1 MNLTNRPIR
10 NMLLSL
16 AGLFAAAATPQ
27 AAPAAAAKSDTGG
40 ANGNAYYQQFRN
52 PDPKYRP
59 FVRWWWNGDK
69 VNADELRRELYLL
82 KDAGIGGVEIN
93 PVEFPRGA
101 DDLGAKPLS
110 WLSKEWIDMLA
121 VAFDQAEKLDMTCDL
136 IVGSGWPFGGEFLK
150 GDERGQ
156 VMVVGVE
163 KLEGP
168 QEYTTSVFSLL
179 KEADPAISKAYKGRV
194 PHLLSLQ
201 LVPEPLGS
209 LDQVIDL
216 SDKIDEKGAF
226 TIDIPKGKYALY
238 SLVRIDS
245 FGAVI
250 CGAPGAQGPTLNHLD
265 QAAVEKYLNH
275 MSDAIQDQLGPLR
288 NYIRSLFTDSME
300 LEGANWTGDF
310 AAEFKKRRGYDI
322 MPYLQYTMFK
332 TGGMG
337 NVTDYNY
344 AAEMTPEFKE
354 MIDRMRYDVEL
365 TKAEMFRD
373 RFTIPYTEWCKKLG
387 VLSRAQA
394 YGRGFFPLES
404 GMYYDIPE
412 GES

>member
-1 MNLTNRPIR
+1 
-10 NMLLSL
+10 MLLSL

-27 AAPAAAAKSDTGG
+27 AAPAAAAKKRYGRRKRQRLLPAVPQSRSQVPPLRAVVVERRQGERRRTAPRAVPAQGC
-40 ANGNAYYQQFRN
+40 R
-52 PDPKYRP
+52 YR
-59 FVRWWWNGDK
+59 RRGDQP
-69 VNADELRRELYLL
+69 RR
-82 KDAGIGGVEIN
+82 V
-93 PVEFPRGA
+93 PRGA

-226 TIDIPKGKYALY
+226 TIDIPQRQIRTLLAGAHR
-238 SLVRIDS
+238 LVRRGDLRRPRRT
-245 FGAVI
+245 GADAEPPRPGGRRKVPEPHVRCDPGSARPAAQLHPFAVHRLDGTRGCELDGRFRRRI
-250 CGAPGAQGPTLNHLD
+250 QKSGAATTSCPTCNTRCSRP
-265 QAAVEKYLNH
+265 AAWAT
-275 MSDAIQDQLGPLR
+275 SP
-288 NYIRSLFTDSME
+288 T
-300 LEGANWTGDF
+300 TTTP
-310 AAEFKKRRGYDI
+310 RR
-322 MPYLQYTMFK
+322 
-332 TGGMG
+332 
-337 NVTDYNY
+337 
-344 AAEMTPEFKE
+344 
-354 MIDRMRYDVEL
+354 
-365 TKAEMFRD
+365 
-373 RFTIPYTEWCKKLG
+373 
-387 VLSRAQA
+387 
-394 YGRGFFPLES
+394 
-404 GMYYDIPE
+404 
-412 GES
+412 